1 MKTINFI
8 FRVHQRSN
16 LKRYRFFEIGN
27 DHYYYDDYA
36 DEAAVRQ
43 VTDQCYLEANRTLLE
58 MIRSSNGKFKVSFAI
73 SGLAL
78 EQFERYAPE
87 VIESFQELAKTGS
100 VEFLATPNGHSLA
113 SIYDEDEFVIQTK
126 LQTNKIKQLFGKM
139 PTVYANTALVYSDEI
154 GESIA
159 KMGYKTI
166 MIEGAKH
173 IMGWKSTH
181 YVYNHAY
188 NNKVKLLV
196 RDNKLSDDI
205 NYRFSQWNWD
215 EYPLTAEK
223 FIGWINAAPAEE
235 ELFNVFLGY
244 EALGVL
250 NNKNSGI
257 FDFFKALPSHAM
269 EHGVGFSTPSEVASK
284 SKPVDT
290 ISVLHPM
297 SWADEEK
304 DLSAWCGNELQNEA
318 LNKLYSISKRVHL
331 CSDLLLKMD
340 WQRLQDTSHFFFM
353 TTKHYSNGMI
363 YAEAIPYESPYDAFM
378 NYMNVLSDFMDR
390 VKAQYPT
397 SIENEELNALLQTIY
412 NQEQEIAD
420 LETKLNACKEKTVKQ
435 AAKAKAEKVAP
446 KVEPKAKAPK
456 K

>member
-16 LKRYRFFEIGN
+16 LKRYRFFDIGN

-36 DEAAVRQ
+36 DETAVRQ
-43 VTDQCYLEANRTLLE
+43 TTDQCYLEANRTLLE
-58 MIRSSNGKFKVSFAI
+58 MIKSSNGKFRVSFAI

-87 VIESFQELAKTGS
+87 VIDSFQELAKTGC
-100 VEFLATPNGHSLA
+100 VEFLATPNAHSLA
-113 SIYDEDEFVIQTK
+113 SIYDNDEFVMQTK
-126 LQTNKIKQLFGKM
+126 LQTNKIKQLFGKT
-139 PTVYANTALVYSDEI
+139 PTTFANTALIYSDEI
-154 GESIA
+154 GDAIA

-173 IMGWKSTH
+173 IMGWKSPH
-181 YVYNHAY
+181 YVYSHAY
-188 NNKVKLLV
+188 NSKVKLLV

-205 NYRFSQWNWD
+205 NYRFSQWNWN

-223 FIGWINAAPAEE
+223 FIGWINASPAEE
-235 ELFNVFLGY
+235 EIFNIFLGY

-250 NNKNSGI
+250 NQRSSGI
-257 FDFFKALPSHAM
+257 FEFFKALPYHAM
-269 EHGVGFSTPSEVASK
+269 ANGVTFSTPADIAPK
-284 SKPVDT
+284 AKAVDS
-290 ISVLHPM
+290 ISVTHPM

-318 LNKLYSISKRVHL
+318 LNKLYGIAQRVHL
-331 CSDLLLKMD
+331 CNDLLIKID

-363 YAEAIPYESPYDAFM
+363 MAEPISYESPYEAFM
-378 NYMNVLSDFMDR
+378 NYMNVLSDFIDR
-390 VKAQYPT
+390 VNAQYPS
-397 SIENEELNALLQTIY
+397 SIENEELNALLKTIS
-412 NQEQEIAD
+412 NQEKEIAS
-420 LETKLNACKEKTVKQ
+420 LEAKLGKKEKKEKT
-435 AAKAKAEKVAP
+435 EKS
-446 KVEPKAKAPK
+446 K